1 MKIRITTKGHETR
14 VTHAETG
21 ELVENVG
28 RVTWSKT
35 PGDSPVAHIEIFEPA
50 VDIVTD
56 ATVELTAAPEVLPE
70 EIES

>member
-14 VTHAETG
+14 ITDAATG
-21 ELVENVG
+21 ELIENVG
-28 RVTWSKT
+28 RVSWSAT
-35 PGDSPVAHIEIFEPA
+35 PGEVPVAHIEIFEPA
-50 VDIVTD
+50 VDITVD